1 MNHETMMFGELES
14 RRFQVLMA
22 VSVKMRA
29 FWDISPY
36 SLVGVVRSAG
46 MRLHDAIS
54 QKAVIFLKIK
64 KKHLT

>member
-1 MNHETMMFGELES
+1 MKRIAGWPVLGEDLILQIWGRIMNHETVMFGELES

-36 SLVGVVRSAG
+36 SLVGVVRS
-46 MRLHDAIS
+46 
-54 QKAVIFLKIK
+54 
-64 KKHLT
+64 